1 MILYSRALIAEQ
13 QSQFKQAEQLY
24 QRLIQVYS
32 NDILADNALMRLAKL
47 YEFKLNDTA
56 NAKKIYE
63 LIVLNYSGSLYVAEA
78 RKRYRILRGDA
89 IKEEEFH

>member
-1 MILYSRALIAEQ
+1 MVAEQ
-13 QSQFKQAEQLY
+13 QMDYKYAEQLY
-24 QRLIQVYS
+24 QRLIKVYS
-32 NDILADNALMRLAKL
+32 NDILADNALMHLAKL

-63 LIVLNYSGSLYVAEA
+63 MIVLNYSGSLYVTEA

-89 IKEEEFH
+89 IKED

>member
-1 MILYSRALIAEQ
+1 
-13 QSQFKQAEQLY
+13 
-24 QRLIQVYS
+24 
-32 NDILADNALMRLAKL
+32 MRLAKL